1 MTKPNLRSDNFDEF
15 CEAWKLA
22 DQAERAA
29 YAQIL
34 AETPA
39 DELTDIERLKLD
51 TMQMMAGVGE
61 WANTDNDDQPDA
73 APPPPT
79 ARPFPIGALPHWARP
94 FVEELAHG
102 HQAPIDLPAL
112 VAIGALSAVA
122 TRGRSTLRILGAW
135 IESPNLYLAISLP
148 PGAGKSPI
156 MNALLGPVEEVQR
169 LTQRDSAQRRRIA
182 DGRRLGLEQRV
193 KELEKQLADTQDPGD
208 TLLADYAE
216 AVANLEASR
225 ADIDEGRIL
234 ADDTTPEA
242 LIRLLHRNAGT
253 ISLVS
258 TEGGLFDNLGRYAER
273 GTPPNLDGLLK
284 IWSGDTVRVDR
295 VSGDPIEIRDPRA
308 TVCLTVQPSVVAKV
322 TGNSDF
328 VGRGLVARFMIAQPE
343 THVGTRNMLA
353 AVEVSDEAARQWRDG
368 VLAMHHRD
376 GRALAMTEDASLAF
390 HIFRQSLEDRRFIA
404 GDLEH
409 PSLTE
414 MSTKCESSVARVALL
429 IALAEG
435 AEHVTLD
442 HMNRAILLGQY
453 WLSQAIMLG
462 GEKVLD
468 PLALRVRRL
477 MKWIERRA
485 DGPVS
490 VREVNRSGM
499 FRRMGV
505 DADAIL
511 EVFERAADLGLGEV
525 DYGPRSPTF
534 TARDSARHARRSRA
548 ESGGSTAETDE
559 SARCRAD
566 PKGKNSS
573 FSLYI
578 HPSTHISQ
586 QARDARDVRP
596 EPDPDDDLEAW
607 LDTQAG
613 DDDE

>member
-1 MTKPNLRSDNFDEF
+1 MTKPNLRSDDFDEF
-15 CEAWKLA
+15 SDAWKAA
-22 DQAERAA
+22 DAAERAA

-34 AETPA
+34 AETPR
-39 DELTDIERLKLD
+39 DELTDIERQKLD
-51 TMQMMAGVGE
+51 VIEILT
-61 WANTDNDDQPDA
+61 ANYADEDDAEPDA
-73 APPPPT
+73 PPVPEV
-79 ARPFPIGALPHWARP
+79 RPFPVSALPHWARSY
-94 FVEELAHG
+94 VEELAHG
-102 HQAPIDLPAL
+102 HQAPVDLPGL
-112 VAIGALSAVA
+112 VALGALSAVA

-169 LTQRDSAQRRRIA
+169 LTQRDSAQRRRLA

-193 KELEKQLADTQDPGD
+193 KELEKQLADTRDPGD
-208 TLLADYAE
+208 SLLADYAE

-225 ADIDEGRIL
+225 DDIDEGRIL

-343 THVGTRNMLA
+343 TQVGTRNMLA
-353 AVEVSDEAARQWRDG
+353 AVEVSEDAARAWRDG

-376 GRALAMTEDASLAF
+376 GCALTMTEDASVAF

-429 IALAEG
+429 IAVAEG

-462 GEKVLD
+462 GDKVLD
-468 PLALRVRRL
+468 PISLRVRRL
-477 MKWIERRA
+477 LKWIDRRA
-485 DGPVS
+485 EGPVS
-490 VREVNRSGM
+490 VRDVNRSGM
-499 FRRMGV
+499 FRRMGA
-505 DADAIL
+505 DDTDAIL
-511 EVFERAADLGLGEV
+511 EVFERAVDMGLGTV
-525 DYGPRSPTF
+525 DYGPRSPLF
-534 TARDSARHARRSRA
+534 TARDSARQTRRSRA

-559 SARCRAD
+559 RTRCRAD

-573 FSLYI
+573 ISLYI
-578 HPSTHISQ
+578 PTSSPISQ
-586 QARDARDVRP
+586 EARDMRVRNPDDPEP
-596 EPDPDDDLEAW
+596 EPDNWDEDLYP
-607 LDTQAG
+607 
-613 DDDE
+613 

>member
-1 MTKPNLRSDNFDEF
+1 MTRPNLRSDNFDEF
-15 CEAWKLA
+15 CDAWKVA
-22 DQAERAA
+22 DPAERAA

-34 AETPA
+34 AEIPA
-39 DELTDIERLKLD
+39 DQLTELDELKL
-51 TMQMMAGVGE
+51 GVIE
-61 WANTDNDDQPDA
+61 ILTADYSADDDADPDR
-73 APPPPT
+73 PPVPEV
-79 ARPFPIGALPHWARP
+79 RPFPVSALPHWARGY
-94 FVEELAHG
+94 VEELAHG
-102 HQAPIDLPAL
+102 HQAPVDLPGL
-112 VAIGALSAVA
+112 VALGALSAVA

-169 LTQRDSAQRRRIA
+169 LTQRDSAQRRRLA

-208 TLLADYAE
+208 SLLADYAE

-225 ADIDEGRIL
+225 DDIDEGRIL

-328 VGRGLVARFMIAQPE
+328 VGRGLVARFMIAQPA
-343 THVGTRNMLA
+343 TNVGSRNMLA
-353 AVEVSDEAARQWRDG
+353 AVEVSEDAQRQWRDG

-376 GRALAMTEDASLAF
+376 GCTLTMTEDASLAF
-390 HIFRQSLEDRRFIA
+390 HIFRQSLENRRFIA

-429 IALAEG
+429 IAVAEG
-435 AEHVTLD
+435 AEYVTLD

-462 GEKVLD
+462 GESVLD
-468 PLALRVRRL
+468 FLTLRVRRL
-477 MKWIERRA
+477 VKWCTRNGNE
-485 DGPVS
+485 PVS
-490 VREVNRSGM
+490 VRDVARSGL
-499 FRRMGV
+499 FKRMNAD
-505 DADAIL
+505 DADSIAD
-511 EVFERAADLGLGEV
+511 VFERAAELGHGTIE
-525 DYGPRSPTF
+525 YGPRTTRFVPHELSDVV
-534 TARDSARHARRSRA
+534 RRVRRSRA
-548 ESGGSTAETDE
+548 ESGDSTAESAQASDSRTD
-559 SARCRAD
+559 
-566 PKGKNSS
+566 PNTKNSS
-573 FSLYI
+573 ISLVI
-578 HPSTHISQ
+578 HTPSPITPESV
-586 QARDARDVRP
+586 RLSDGDVTDDTD
-596 EPDPDDDLEAW
+596 DPDDPNDPWNEVLYP
-607 LDTQAG
+607 
-613 DDDE
+613 